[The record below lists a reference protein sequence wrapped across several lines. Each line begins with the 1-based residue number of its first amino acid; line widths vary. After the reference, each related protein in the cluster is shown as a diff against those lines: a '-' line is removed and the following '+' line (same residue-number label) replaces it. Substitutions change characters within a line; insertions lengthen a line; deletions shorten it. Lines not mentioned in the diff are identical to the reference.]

1 MGDDELVGK
10 VGEVTDSVPAGG
22 ERKGE
27 VMIDGQAYH
36 ALPADR
42 AVAIPRGTRVA
53 VVEHFPPRT
62 VVVTPF

>member
-1 MGDDELVGK
+1 MGK
-10 VGEVTDSVPAGG
+10 IGEVTALIPAGG

-27 VMIDGQAYH
+27 VMISGQAYH

-42 AVAIPRGTRVA
+42 EAAIPRGTRVT
-53 VVEHFPPRT
+53 VVEHYPPRT